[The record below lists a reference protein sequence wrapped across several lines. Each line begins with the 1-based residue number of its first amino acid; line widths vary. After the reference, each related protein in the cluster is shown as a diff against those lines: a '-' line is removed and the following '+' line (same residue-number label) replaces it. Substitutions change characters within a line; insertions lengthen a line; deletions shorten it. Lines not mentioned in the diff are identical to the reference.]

1 MAHGSDAR
9 RHSSSSRR
17 PFVALAAVRHA
28 AAHGPRVHR
37 PQRAARRHD
46 GLRGAP
52 HRRRTRTRRARRG
65 GGCLGA
71 RPSSA
76 RRRPVG
82 GGGAGAMTRE
92 RNTRTSVLTTQRATL
107 EFLHFRSAAD
117 SRGSPLTP
125 PPWSQRRDRR
135 THSAAVVST
144 ARPPDSPPPPP
155 SPPSLRSEP
164 RAVRPPSG
172 PTTPPRHACSLPPA
186 ARPQPDRQTRLPRCR
201 RTASAL

>member
-65 GGCLGA
+65 GGCLRA

-76 RRRPVG
+76 RRGPVG

-92 RNTRTSVLTTQRATL
+92 RNTRTSVLTTQHATL
-107 EFLHFRSAAD
+107 EFLHFRSASD
-117 SRGSPLTP
+117 SRGSPVTP

-135 THSAAVVST
+135 THHRRRPPRRRSGRNPVRS
-144 ARPPDSPPPPP
+144 ARPRDP
-155 SPPSLRSEP
+155 
-164 RAVRPPSG
+164 RPPLAA
-172 PTTPPRHACSLPPA
+172 RVRCPPA